1 MDPMVVDVLGCLD
14 GGQCSDRTLLAGAGA
29 GGAGVGSRPVTGR
42 VLSGGGVPYV
52 SDVIQSI
59 RCSLMTKRLFEDVG
73 VRLLA
78 KLISRWFDLKFKI
91 IN

>member
-1 MDPMVVDVLGCLD
+1 MDPMAVDMLGCLD
-14 GGQCSDRTLLAGAGA
+14 GDQCSDRTLLAGA

-73 VRLLA
+73 IRLLA